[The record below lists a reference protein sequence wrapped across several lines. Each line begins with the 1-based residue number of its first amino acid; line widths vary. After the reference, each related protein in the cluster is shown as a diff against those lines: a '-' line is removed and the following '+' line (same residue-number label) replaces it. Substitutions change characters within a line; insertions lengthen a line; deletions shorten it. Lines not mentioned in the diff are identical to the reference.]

1 MSVRAPLR
9 PDLARREVHAEEL
22 MDDPAADRVL
32 LDATYARFPVV
43 NRLVAGWRGLYRARV
58 RPLLSP
64 DRPTRVLDIG
74 SGGGDIARALAG
86 WARED
91 GLRLSLTAA
100 DPDERAYAFAT
111 SRPAPAGVEFR
122 RASSTE
128 LVAEGA
134 RFDLVVSNHLL
145 HHLSPEALQS
155 LLADTERLAPRA
167 LHNDIERSR
176 LAYTAY
182 AVATRPLANGSFLHY
197 DGSLSVRRSYTAPEL
212 RAVAPEGWRVERAA
226 PYRLLLTRES
236 S

>member
-9 PDLARREVHAEEL
+9 PDLRRRETEAREL
-22 MDDPAADRVL
+22 MDDPECDRAL

-43 NRLVAGWRGLYRARV
+43 NRLVSGWRGLYRARV
-58 RPLLSP
+58 RPLLSA
-64 DRPTRVLDIG
+64 DAPTRLLDIG
-74 SGGGDIARALAG
+74 SGGGDIARSLSA

-91 GLRLSLTAA
+91 GLRLAVTAA

-111 SRPAPAGVEFR
+111 STPAPAGVEFR
-122 RASSTE
+122 RASSSE

-134 RFDLVVSNHLL
+134 HYDLVVSNHLL
-145 HHLSPEALQS
+145 HHLDPEALHS
-155 LLADTERLAPRA
+155 LLADSERLAPRA

-182 AVATRPLANGSFLHY
+182 AMATRPVAAGSFLHY
-197 DGSLSVRRSYTAPEL
+197 DGSLSVRRSYTAGEL

-226 PYRLLLTRES
+226 PYRLLLVR
-236 S
+236 